1 MPTYTYRCPVHG
13 EFEVEQRITDPK
25 LERCPYNYWGVA
37 LRETTDYGSPEDNAR
52 WQSAKY
58 HALAAPSAQSAARE
72 TLGHYANVY
81 PTRAYEVV
89 AVHDLL
95 DAVCGASIERLISSG
110 TSFALKGSGW
120 AKDGYR

>member
-1 MPTYTYRCPVHG
+1 MPTYVYRCPVHG
-13 EFEVEQRITDPK
+13 EFEVEQKITDPK
-25 LERCPYNYWGVA
+25 LEECPYHHWGVA

-58 HALAAPSAQSAARE
+58 HALVAPSAQSAARE

-81 PTRAYEVV
+81 PTRTYEVV

-95 DAVCGASIERLISSG
+95 DAACGASIERLISSG
-110 TSFALKGSGW
+110 TSFALK
-120 AKDGYR
+120 KVL